1 MDNAGALQA
10 RHASASPC
18 PATPAAHAPA
28 PCPPDDPE
36 DAALLLALRANDPLA
51 FETLVRRHGPR
62 MRAAIER
69 IRGCTA
75 DVDDTLQEAFV
86 SVFRAV
92 GRFEGRS
99 KLSTWLHRIAVN
111 AALMRLRARRND
123 PVTDIDELLP
133 SFSPYGAFR
142 QPVGGWAEAPEESL
156 SRDELRA
163 AVRAAIDRLPD
174 NYRIPLVLR
183 DLEELEHAEIAET
196 LGCTV
201 NAAKIRVHRAR
212 QALKALLETTFPDL
226 HR

>member
-1 MDNAGALQA
+1 MQTPGAT
-10 RHASASPC
+10 SAPRPADSP
-18 PATPAAHAPA
+18 PGTVP
-28 PCPPDDPE
+28 PPDDPE
-36 DAALLLALRANDPLA
+36 DAALLAALRANDPCA
-51 FETLVRRHGPR
+51 FEALVRRHGPR

-69 IRGCTA
+69 IRGCSA

-123 PVTDIDELLP
+123 PVLDVDALLP
-133 SFSPYGAFR
+133 DFSPYGAFR
-142 QPVGGWAEAPEESL
+142 ESPGAWSESPEDGAC
-156 SRDELRA
+156 RAELRA

-183 DLEELEHAEIAET
+183 DLEELEHAEIAAA

-212 QALKALLETTFPDL
+212 QALKALLEASFPDL

>member
-1 MDNAGALQA
+1 MDNAGAV
-10 RHASASPC
+10 RSP
-18 PATPAAHAPA
+18 HAPA
-28 PCPPDDPE
+28 VRSSTPSNPDDPE

-69 IRGCTA
+69 IRGCSA

-111 AALMRLRARRND
+111 AALMRLRARKND
-123 PVTDIDELLP
+123 PVAEIDELLP

-142 QPVGGWAEAPEESL
+142 NPPGGWAESPEEGL

-163 AVRAAIDRLPD
+163 AVRAAIAKLPD

-183 DLEELEHAEIAET
+183 DLEELEHAEIAQT

>member
-1 MDNAGALQA
+1 MQTPGAVRA
-10 RHASASPC
+10 PR
-18 PATPAAHAPA
+18 PADPPDGPAAAA
-28 PCPPDDPE
+28 PPDDPE

-69 IRGCTA
+69 IRGCSA

-86 SVFRAV
+86 SVFRSVA
-92 GRFEGRS
+92 RFEGRS

-111 AALMRLRARRND
+111 AALMRLRARKND
-123 PVTDIDELLP
+123 PVADIDELLP
-133 SFSPYGAFR
+133 NFSPYGAFR
-142 QPVGGWAEAPEESL
+142 ESPGGWAEAPEEGL
-156 SRDELRA
+156 ARDELRA
-163 AVRAAIDRLPD
+163 AVRAAIAKLPD

-212 QALKALLETTFPDL
+212 QALKALLEASLPDL